1 MLQVRDLHKKFN
13 KQIVLQNINYT
24 FSHTGLYYLLG
35 ESGSGKTTLI
45 NIIAKIDKEDS
56 GEVHYNGLNV
66 TTANNKT
73 TSAYRHSIVGMIF
86 QNFNLVPNFTIKD
99 NFNLVNGKNAHRYSY
114 FKELLNRFG
123 VIKLLNNYP
132 HEISGGEQQRV
143 ALARTLA
150 FNYPV
155 ILADE
160 PTGSLDR
167 VNTQIVMEELLRNS
181 KERLVIIITHDVE
194 LTSKYKGRVIK
205 IENGLIDAKNSKT
218 SYIGA
223 VNLIGKNIDPLF
235 IIKNAFKSIKIR
247 KLNYFTLIL
256 VITLILSCLLIIVS
270 AFSGFRSYSQYL
282 SAERIDANYFSIYKY
297 VNQESVNFE
306 VSELNLDESQFKL
319 SRDYEELFNNYFK
332 QVFSLPENE
341 FYELKIVNELVNKV
355 YVNSL
360 FNDFHSNSLI
370 KIEDFILVPFNDS
383 NKLSFERVKFNGEIM
398 IDDVI
403 AETNIYN
410 VAKIYMS
417 FGYFLSLF
425 EGVKLPLIGKQMN
438 IEDLDFA
445 SYHLNYAN
453 NLGLTGIRFD
463 FSDYYQRK
471 AASDSLIANDKVYSF
486 FNSAVNKDFFQ
497 LRLNDEIFETTLF
510 ELINSL
516 ELIMS
521 ILTATLAFTLIN
533 IGSLVI
539 SYSFRKRRFELS
551 ILKVFGA
558 TNLELVLNLI
568 FEVAIIAFAI
578 IFLTTIIYLCSY
590 MLMLILI
597 SNGLLMDFNY
607 LPISTLTIF
616 QIIFVLLLVMIIG
629 SLDALFSIYRINV
642 SENLRH
648 D

>member
-35 ESGSGKTTLI
+35 KSGSGKTTLI

-167 VNTQIVMEELLRNS
+167 VNTQIVMEELLKNS

-205 IENGLIDAKNSKT
+205 IENGLIEAKNSKT
-218 SYIGA
+218 SYFGA

-270 AFSGFRSYSQYL
+270 AFSGFRSFSQYL

-425 EGVKLPLIGKQMN
+425 EGVKLPLIGNQMN

-471 AASDSLIANDKVYSF
+471 AASDSLIANEKVYSF
-486 FNSAVNKDFFQ
+486 FNSPVNKDFFQ

-607 LPISTLTIF
+607 LPISTLTFF
-616 QIIFVLLLVMIIG
+616 QIIFVLLLVLIIG